1 MRVRLNKYG
10 QGTGLLR
17 FLQSTFFNS
26 LIKKSLVCALIKQ
39 DETYPNAII
48 RNFAQILYRII
59 LIDMRMRKHYII
71 LLLTALILYT
81 CGSLEADKTLA
92 DVGAYI
98 NERPDSALT
107 VLQSMSERNLNTRE
121 LKARHSLLYTMA
133 LDKNYIDTTDMGVI
147 APAFDF
153 FSRHGNP
160 ADKMAACFYYGVIHQ
175 NRKEDDRALYYY
187 SMALEDSSAVRD
199 NRCKELVNS
208 AISNVYSRSHNSPQ
222 ELKYALDALKYGRMA
237 GDSVGIWSVTGHL
250 AACYAN
256 MHMWDDAERT
266 YNEFFSMPV
275 YDSLTY
281 YRRKV
286 NHAKAILLGPQP
298 DAKRCIGILEEVA
311 RHNPLSVEGYCLYA
325 AALQLSGNEQ
335 AADIIIGQLESMAGD
350 NEILKLWRYRIRKN
364 QGRDKEALADLESS
378 LAAQDSIVTKALY
391 QSLLQAQQD
400 FLMADTARLKNE
412 NALEKQRITFIIII
426 ALLAIASLVLLY
438 ERKRNHLN
446 RKIEQLTSLSLESQ
460 RMLELQNAQSETE
473 LKQKEAALLALRKEF
488 ASMYKA
494 QYKTLND
501 LCAAYWSPIK
511 RDKKEMIYE
520 EALRQISV
528 IGQDVDSQ
536 NKFMAIVNQS
546 LDGIIDKLKADLPD
560 RQKRDFRF
568 LVLLIVGF
576 DAKTI
581 ANLTGYAVGTVYTK
595 KNRLKAEISAL
606 DSPNRDFYLEY
617 ID

>member
-1 MRVRLNKYG
+1 
-10 QGTGLLR
+10 
-17 FLQSTFFNS
+17 
-26 LIKKSLVCALIKQ
+26 
-39 DETYPNAII
+39 
-48 RNFAQILYRII
+48 
-59 LIDMRMRKHYII
+59 
-71 LLLTALILYT
+71 
-81 CGSLEADKTLA
+81 
-92 DVGAYI
+92 
-98 NERPDSALT
+98 
-107 VLQSMSERNLNTRE
+107 
-121 LKARHSLLYTMA
+121 
-133 LDKNYIDTTDMGVI
+133 
-147 APAFDF
+147 
-153 FSRHGNP
+153 
-160 ADKMAACFYYGVIHQ
+160 
-175 NRKEDDRALYYY
+175 
-187 SMALEDSSAVRD
+187 
-199 NRCKELVNS
+199 
-208 AISNVYSRSHNSPQ
+208 
-222 ELKYALDALKYGRMA
+222 
-237 GDSVGIWSVTGHL
+237 
-250 AACYAN
+250 
-256 MHMWDDAERT
+256 
-266 YNEFFSMPV
+266 
-275 YDSLTY
+275 
-281 YRRKV
+281 
-286 NHAKAILLGPQP
+286 
-298 DAKRCIGILEEVA
+298 
-311 RHNPLSVEGYCLYA
+311 
-325 AALQLSGNEQ
+325 
-335 AADIIIGQLESMAGD
+335 MAGD